1 MSLDINIVVP
11 KDRQL
16 IQFYGDE
23 HFKVSGI
30 TYESSILVFLEET
43 HLWAATSIEDITI
56 ETLKPVIDATDDV
69 DILLVGCGGRFVPI
83 PKGLRQGLK
92 DAGIVLEWMDT
103 GAASRT
109 FNVLVAE
116 ERRVAAAILAVA

>member
-16 IQFYGDE
+16 IQFYGDG

-30 TYESSILVFLEET
+30 TYASSIFVFLEET
-43 HLWAATSIEDITI
+43 QAWSAMSIEDITL
-56 ETLKPVIDATDDV
+56 ETLKPIIDAKDDV
-69 DILLVGCGGRFVPI
+69 DILLVGCGERFAPV

-109 FNVLVAE
+109 FNILVAE
-116 ERRVAAAILAVA
+116 ERRVAAAILSIP

>member
-1 MSLDINIVVP
+1 MTLDINIVVP

-16 IQFYGDE
+16 IQFYGE
-23 HFKVSGI
+23 GKFKVSGVDFD
-30 TYESSILVFLEET
+30 SSILVFLEET
-43 HLWAATSIEDITI
+43 HAWSATSIEDITL

-69 DILLVGCGGRFVPI
+69 DLLLVGCGARFAPV

-92 DAGIVLEWMDT
+92 DAGIVMEWMDT

-116 ERRVAAAILAVA
+116 ERRVAAAILAVP

>member
-16 IQFYGDE
+16 IQFYGDGK
-23 HFKVSGI
+23 FKVSGVGF
-30 TYESSILVFLEET
+30 EGSILVFLEET
-43 HLWAATSIEDITI
+43 RAWSAKSIEDITLD
-56 ETLKPVIDATDDV
+56 TLKPIIDATDGV
-69 DILLVGCGGRFVPI
+69 DLLLVGCGERFVPV

-116 ERRVAAAILAVA
+116 ERRVAAAILAVP

>member
-1 MSLDINIVVP
+1 M
-11 KDRQL
+11 
-16 IQFYGDE
+16 
-23 HFKVSGI
+23 SGI

-43 HLWAATSIEDITI
+43 QLWAATSIEDITLQ
-56 ETLKPVIDATDDV
+56 TLKPVIDATDDV
-69 DILLVGCGGRFVPI
+69 DILLVGCGERFVPI